1 MPTRMHQRSLAAVV
15 PRVHIR
21 ALLQQQRH
29 NVEVALGGGEVERGV
44 EAAEGGVVDGPVG
57 DGGGGPGE
65 KGGRRRVRAL
75 VELHGWMDP

>member
-29 NVEVALGGGEVERGV
+29 NVEVALGSGEVERGV
-44 EAAEGGVVDGPVG
+44 EAAEGGVARERRAELEQHARLDGVP
-57 DGGGGPGE
+57 E
-65 KGGRRRVRAL
+65 IGRAHV
-75 VELHGWMDP
+75 